1 MLIDSSKLRIMEMEW
16 GDLRVFL
23 AIAREGTLG
32 AAARKLGQTQPTMG
46 RRLQALEHA
55 LGHQLFQRTKDGFVL
70 TDEGAAVLNH
80 AERMEEEALAF
91 QRRLTGQE
99 QQLDGMLRITSSDWF
114 AEYMLTPVIADFS
127 KDYPHVV
134 VELLTDSRFF
144 SLSRR
149 EADLAFRIQ
158 PFEESDVVSRKLSRV
173 RYGVYAAADYP
184 QPEAGDGVGESLL
197 VMNIAFGGMPEVAWL
212 QRILPN
218 ARVTFRSNARPVQA
232 QMCVQGAG
240 IAVLPR
246 PLGDAIDSLQLID
259 LGEEPPARD
268 VWVGYHRDMRRLAR
282 LRALLDVVVARLAH

>member
-1 MLIDSSKLRIMEMEW
+1 MEW
-16 GDLRVFL
+16 SDLRVFL

-46 RRLQALEHA
+46 RRLQALENA

-91 QRRLTGQE
+91 QRQLTGQE

-127 KDYPHVV
+127 KQYPYVII
-134 VELLTDSRFF
+134 ELLTDSRFF

-149 EADLAFRIQ
+149 EADLAFRIH
-158 PFEESDVVSRKLSRV
+158 PFDEPDIVSRKLSRIS
-173 RYGVYAAADYP
+173 YGVYTAADYP
-184 QPEAGDGVGESLL
+184 RPETGDGAGASLL

-212 QRILPN
+212 QRMLPN
-218 ARVTFRSNARPVQA
+218 ARVAFRSNARAVQA
-232 QMCVQGAG
+232 CMCVRGAG

-246 PLGDAIDSLQLID
+246 PLGDAIDSLQFID

-282 LRALLDVVVARLAH
+282 LRALLDMVVARLAN